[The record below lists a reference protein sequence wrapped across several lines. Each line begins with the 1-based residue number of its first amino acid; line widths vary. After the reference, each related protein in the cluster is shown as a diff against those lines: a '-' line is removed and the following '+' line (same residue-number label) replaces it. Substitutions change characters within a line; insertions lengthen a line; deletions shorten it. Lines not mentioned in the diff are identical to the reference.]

1 MTLPSSFSEELKYGP
16 FTENRQWPSD
26 NFKIARPFRLAS
38 VLQSQAPHDSPA
50 DALRRPRHHRSKRLS
65 VLGNS
70 HVAGGRATGARGI
83 EFDATPERAESQKS
97 PKSKPS
103 AAHGQ

>member
-26 NFKIARPFRLAS
+26 NFKIARAFRLAS
-38 VLQSQAPHDSPA
+38 VLQSRASHDSPA
-50 DALRRPRHHRSKRLS
+50 AAPPSADRRKGLS
-65 VLGNS
+65 ELGNS
-70 HVAGGRATGARGI
+70 HVAGCPATGTRRM

-103 AAHGQ
+103 SAHGQ